1 MGKETDDIYSLD
13 TVLED
18 YLRSIES
25 NTDSPRTSTS
35 KSEREKD
42 RKSVSLWAGFVQLF
56 KIKSKSRLATLHP
69 LNISK
74 RFSSSMREEVRV
86 SPNPVMDTS
95 LKYVKPR
102 CKNFSFCKLQI
113 ATNNFSQGLGF
124 VQTLHFEP
132 LVLRYCQNINFAFSI
147 FQNV

>member
-25 NTDSPRTSTS
+25 NTDSPRT
-35 KSEREKD
+35 EKD

-102 CKNFSFCKLQI
+102 CKNFSFRKLQI

-147 FQNV
+147 FQNI